1 MPEYKSNSNLSR
13 NQQSNH
19 PPIPE
24 RRIEKVVTGGVHQQ
38 KKVGLRKVL
47 NALFPGDIGTVI
59 DYILT
64 DALLPSVKGVIH
76 DIICNSA
83 DIMLGETRKRGA
95 RAPSVRVSYREC
107 YPEQDDRRPR
117 SRPRS
122 SSTYDYDDIIFDNR
136 VDAEEVLYKM
146 EELVKNFGNVSVGD
160 MFDMVGLSCEF
171 TANKYG
177 WKDLQDIL
185 NAHVERTGGAWHISL
200 PTPILI

>member
-1 MPEYKSNSNLSR
+1 MPEYKSNSNRSR
-13 NQQSNH
+13 EQQSNH

-24 RRIEKVVTGGVHQQ
+24 RRIEKVVTGSVHQQ
-38 KKVGLRKVL
+38 KKTGMRKAL

-95 RAPSVRVSYREC
+95 RAPSGRVSYREY
-107 YPEQDDRRPR
+107 YPDQDDRRSR
-117 SRPRS
+117 SRVRS
-122 SSTYDYDDIIFDNR
+122 SSTYDYDDIIFDSR
-136 VDAEEVLYKM
+136 ADAEEVLYRM
-146 EELVKNFGNVSVGD
+146 EEMVNQFGNVSVGD

-177 WKDLQDIL
+177 WKDIRD
-185 NAHVERTGGAWHISL
+185 ARVERTGGAWRINL
-200 PTPILI
+200 PMPILI